1 VCCCREILEMT
12 RKVMLTGVMIFFR
25 PGSVQQLLVGSLIA
39 AAYLVAAV
47 ARRPFVSQ
55 FDNNFKIV
63 SQMCPLTRNK
73 PCSLVYLYIVGYRRS
88 CGCYLQR
95 RGHAQ

>member
-1 VCCCREILEMT
+1 MLALIVMHREALEMT

-39 AAYLVAAV
+39 MAYLVGTV
-47 ARRPFVSQ
+47 ARRPYISR

-63 SQMCPLTRNK
+63 SVCAGFARKLPQPAH
-73 PCSLVYLYIVGYRRS
+73 YLFGRRS
-88 CGCYLQR
+88 R
-95 RGHAQ
+95 T